1 MGSRPLSLPFLAATA
16 DTLLDGRLPG
26 PEGHGPP
33 SPDEQ
38 RQQFVHRVTQ
48 CRKQPKKQ
56 KNSLSEALLLS
67 GLKKM
72 GTRRLSGA
80 LEPRL
85 GGGGRGR
92 GAQLLLGSRAWNK
105 NPGCM
110 PGLLVTQSEI
120 VLHFIS
126 KEVPLQG
133 SSIFE
138 GGGRLRLSSR
148 LVVKNSGMLALVGV
162 RPRGEPVIP

>member
-1 MGSRPLSLPFLAATA
+1 MAGLLVLK
-16 DTLLDGRLPG
+16 DTP
-26 PEGHGPP
+26 PP

-56 KNSLSEALLLS
+56 KSSLSEALLLS

-72 GTRRLSGA
+72 GTQRLSGA
-80 LEPRL
+80 LESRL
-85 GGGGRGR
+85 GGGGGGR
-92 GAQLLLGSRAWNK
+92 EAQLLLGCRVWNK
-105 NPGCM
+105 DPGCV

-133 SSIFE
+133 SRVFK
-138 GGGRLRLSSR
+138 GGRRLLLSSR
-148 LVVKNSGMLALVGV
+148 LAVKNSGMLALVGV
-162 RPRGEPVIP
+162 RPQEEPVIP